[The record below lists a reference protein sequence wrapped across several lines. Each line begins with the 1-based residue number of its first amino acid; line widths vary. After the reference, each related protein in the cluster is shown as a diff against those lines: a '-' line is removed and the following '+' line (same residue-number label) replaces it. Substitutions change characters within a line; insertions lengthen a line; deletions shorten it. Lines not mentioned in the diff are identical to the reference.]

1 MARRRQQFNGSLSTS
16 TNNNVLSQDSIS
28 NNDNNNDGDV
38 GGSTVGSNEAGAG
51 TGAGEN
57 GRQMHGNVRST
68 VIPRLTTDPL
78 HTDSHSHAGKDT
90 EDGPTAVVLEK
101 KPHVPRG
108 TESRAYPHPPAAAAA
123 NDYGGHHELH
133 QHRGGGSQNQGQSRN
148 QNRGQGQGQG
158 QNQGQGQGRSRGKG
172 KDGPPHPHKLNHSA
186 KTPARGQQPVEGG
199 GEHLN
204 LNDNDDVNEEHDKEE
219 EEQNAEEEN
228 EEEEE
233 DEESCFICAEKI
245 KYYSGGVC
253 GHKTCQ

>member
-1 MARRRQQFNGSLSTS
+1 MARRRQQFNGSLST
-16 TNNNVLSQDSIS
+16 TAANGLSQESIS
-28 NNDNNNDGDV
+28 NNNNNDGGD
-38 GGSTVGSNEAGAG
+38 GSDSTVGGAGAG
-51 TGAGEN
+51 GN

-68 VIPRLTTDPL
+68 VVPRLTTDPL
-78 HTDSHSHAGKDT
+78 HTNPNYNSDQDGNGNDT
-90 EDGPTAVVLEK
+90 MAAPTAVVLEK

-108 TESRAYPHPPAAAAA
+108 TEGRAYPPAAAA

>member
-1 MARRRQQFNGSLSTS
+1 MARRRQQFNGSLSTN
-16 TNNNVLSQDSIS
+16 TNNVLSQDSIS
-28 NNDNNNDGDV
+28 NNNNDGDGDV
-38 GGSTVGSNEAGAG
+38 GGSTVGGLGGG
-51 TGAGEN
+51 TGAGAGPGGN

-68 VIPRLTTDPL
+68 VVPRLTTDPL
-78 HTDSHSHAGKDT
+78 HTNSNSNSDQVGNNTMA
-90 EDGPTAVVLEK
+90 GPTAVVLEK

-108 TESRAYPHPPAAAAA
+108 TEGRAYPPAAAAAA

-133 QHRGGGSQNQGQSRN
+133 QHRGGGSQNQGQGRS
-148 QNRGQGQGQG
+148 QAPG
-158 QNQGQGQGRSRGKG
+158 QNKGQGRSRGKG
-172 KDGPPHPHKLNHSA
+172 KDGPPHPHKLNNSA
-186 KTPARGQQPVEGG
+186 RTLTEDQHHVEGRANEAE
-199 GEHLN
+199 GEQN
-204 LNDNDDVNEEHDKEE
+204 AEDEPNDE